1 MKLNVRHFRNFLV
14 SSICLSFA
22 IFPATSEGAE
32 LSKETLQAWDAYV
45 QTANSQ
51 MINRTHGSF
60 LWLDEVPNRSHSVH
74 DGMILVSPIGQQ
86 NPKPVPS
93 GLIHDWIGAV
103 YIPNAKLRDV
113 LFTAR
118 DYSHYKEFYKPD
130 VIDSKSLGTVGACD
144 KYSML
149 LANHQI
155 VASATF
161 EGEYEACYHRLDD
174 RRWYSIA
181 RTTRL
186 REIRRYAEPGEQA
199 LPPDQGG
206 GYIWRVYS
214 CARYEE
220 RDGGVYIELE
230 AIVLSR
236 DIPTAMRWVVAP
248 IVRRVSKNA
257 MLASLRQMEEAV
269 DLNIRNRAPNR
280 EAVTSNASTGLGS
293 HVGNVQKLNAA
304 SVASRQ
310 PRLASEYAKPRRK
323 SD

>member
-1 MKLNVRHFRNFLV
+1 MKLNVRHFSNFLV
-14 SSICLSFA
+14 GFICSSFITV
-22 IFPATSEGAE
+22 PATSQGAE

-45 QTANSQ
+45 LTANSQ
-51 MINRTHGSF
+51 MVNRIHGPF
-60 LWLDEVPNRSHSVH
+60 LWVDEVPNRSHSVH

-93 GLIHDWIGAV
+93 GLIHDWIGAAFV
-103 YIPNAKLRDV
+103 PNAKLRDV
-113 LFTAR
+113 LSTAR
-118 DYSHYKEFYKPD
+118 DYSRYKEFYKPN

-144 KYSML
+144 KYVML

-155 VASATF
+155 VTSTMF

-174 RRWYSIA
+174 RRWYSVA

-199 LPPDQGG
+199 LPSDQGS

-257 MLASLRQMEEAV
+257 MLTSLRQMEEAV
-269 DLNIRNRAPNR
+269 DSNIRNRAANL
-280 EAVTSNASTGLGS
+280 EAVTSNASTP
-293 HVGNVQKLNAA
+293 
-304 SVASRQ
+304 RITRWQ
-310 PRLASEYAKPRRK
+310 PAELRHYFDGPHPPL
-323 SD
+323 